1 MNTSVSVRP
10 ISHLWQLGLIAGVY
24 FVAARM
30 SLGLAIPPGYA
41 TPVWPPSGIALAAT
55 LLLGGRI
62 WPGVWIGA
70 TLVNL
75 TVEGSFIT
83 AALVATGNTL
93 EALVGGALIRRY
105 VGIPRHFE
113 RSEDVVKFVVLC
125 ALSPA
130 IAATVALI
138 PLEFGHGLS
147 WREILGNW
155 WTWWEGD
162 VAGIIVITPL
172 ILSWGVRD
180 AVAWPPQK
188 KLELAYFGL
197 LLLVSA
203 AAILVVDSRY
213 FAPFSLTFVSL
224 PFIIWAAF
232 RFGQREVATTTAV
245 VCSVGIWYTVAH
257 PDLLASGSV
266 NEWLLMLLTFICM
279 VVVTGLT
286 LVTVVGERGRAMDR
300 LHKACDELESRLRAQ
315 RPEGID
321 RRPLQEIEEPKR
333 PEKLSPDIEA
343 RFYRN
348 DSAAPLRVLIVE
360 DQVADAELM
369 VRELRR
375 AGYRLE
381 WQRVETKSDYVAAVE
396 SLPDIVL
403 ADYSVPGFNA
413 LQALDFL
420 RARSADVPLIVVTG
434 SLRDEAAADCI
445 RRGAADYLLKDRLAR
460 LPEAVAQALEQK
472 RLRDGR
478 ELAEDK
484 IKRLNRVYAMLSGIN
499 ALIVRA
505 RDRSYLF
512 EEACRI
518 AVEDG
523 QFGTAWIGTFD
534 AATQEVTPVAWA
546 GLGAEDIALATSKA
560 TTRSDVR
567 EGQGTLGRAIREK
580 RPAFSNDLGSERLGG
595 GKRRQAVMNRGY
607 RSLIVLPLMAEGA
620 VAAALGLCA
629 KEPFFFDE
637 EELKLL
643 NQLASDIS
651 LALEH
656 IGKEEQL
663 NYLAYYD
670 VLTGLPN
677 RALFHERLSRQLR
690 VAEHKKTNVMLFLG
704 DVKRFR
710 FINESLGRHAG
721 DALLRD
727 LATRIKNL
735 WPDPDNV
742 ARMTADCFACIL
754 ADAGNEAAITHV
766 LEKSVN
772 KVLTSPFKIS
782 EKELTITITGGIAI
796 FPADGTD
803 ADTLFKNAEAALKK
817 AKVAG
822 ERFMF
827 YRSEMNAR
835 AAETLLLENKM
846 RRALDQEQFV
856 LHYQPKIELAT
867 QSISGLEALIRWND
881 PETGLVP
888 PMQFIPLLEETGMI
902 LEAGRW
908 AILEAL
914 KQYQEWSEQGLKPP
928 RIAVNVSPIQ
938 LRQKGFVDVV
948 RDALRASGTGSPGLD
963 LEITE
968 SLIMDDIKGNI
979 EKLRAIRDL
988 GVNIAIDDFGT
999 GYSSLGYLAKL
1010 PVNALKIDRSFIITM
1025 AKDPDSMNIVSTII
1039 SLAHTLNLKV
1049 VAEGVD
1055 SEEQSRLL
1063 KQLKCDEIQG
1073 YLFSKPLPA
1082 AQVKAKFLCAEI

>member
-1 MNTSVSVRP
+1 VNTSVAVRP
-10 ISHLWQLGLIAGVY
+10 VSHLWQVGLIAGVY

-70 TLVNL
+70 ALVNL
-75 TVEGSFIT
+75 TVEGSLIT

-113 RSEDVVKFVVLC
+113 RSEDVVKFIVLC

-138 PLEFGHGLS
+138 PLGFGHGLS
-147 WREILGNW
+147 WREILSNW

-172 ILSWGVRD
+172 ILSWSVRD

-188 KLELAYFGL
+188 KLELTYFGL

-245 VCSVGIWYTVAH
+245 VCSVAIWYTVAH
-257 PDLLASGSV
+257 PDLLGSGSV

-286 LVTVVGERGRAMDR
+286 LVTVVGERGRTIDR
-300 LHKACDELESRLRAQ
+300 LHKAYDELELRVRRH
-315 RPEGID
+315 RPEEID
-321 RRPLQEIEEPKR
+321 RRPLQEIEEPTR
-333 PEKLSPDIEA
+333 PEKLSPERSA
-343 RFYRN
+343 LSPERFRG
-348 DSAAPLRVLIVE
+348 ALRVLIVE

-369 VRELRR
+369 VRELGR
-375 AGYRLE
+375 AGYRLD
-381 WQRVETKSDYVAAVE
+381 WQRVETKSDYAAAVE
-396 SLPDIVL
+396 SRPDVVL

-445 RRGAADYLLKDRLAR
+445 KRGAADYLLKDRLAR
-460 LPEAVAQALEQK
+460 LPEAVAQALEQR
-472 RLRDGR
+472 RLRDER

-499 ALIVRA
+499 ALIVRV
-505 RDRSYLF
+505 RDRSCLF
-512 EEACRI
+512 DEACRI

-523 QFGTAWIGTFD
+523 QFGTAWIGTFEP
-534 AATQEVTPVAWA
+534 ATREVTPVAWA

-567 EGQGTLGRAIREK
+567 EGQGALGRAIREK
-580 RPAFSNDLGSERLGG
+580 RPAFSNDLAAERMGG

-620 VAAALGLCA
+620 VVATLGLCA
-629 KEPFFFDE
+629 KEPHFFDE

-643 NQLASDIS
+643 NQLAGDIS

-656 IGKEEQL
+656 IGKEEKL
-663 NYLAYYD
+663 AYLAHYD

-677 RALFHERLSRQLR
+677 RALFHERLSYQLHI
-690 VAEHKKTNVMLFLG
+690 AEQKKTKVTLFLG

-710 FINESLGRHAG
+710 LINESLGRHAG
-721 DALLRD
+721 DALLRE
-727 LATRIKNL
+727 LAARLKNI
-735 WPDPDNV
+735 WPDPHNV
-742 ARMTADCFACIL
+742 ARIAADCFTGVL
-754 ADAGNEAAITHV
+754 ADAGDEADIVHL
-766 LEKSVN
+766 LEKSI
-772 KVLTSPFKIS
+772 KEGLSPPFKIN
-782 EKELTITITGGIAI
+782 EKELTVSMTVGIAV
-796 FPADGTD
+796 FPADGSD

-817 AKVAG
+817 AKKSG
-822 ERFMF
+822 EHFLF
-827 YRSEMNAR
+827 YQREMNAR
-835 AAETLLLENKM
+835 VAETLLLENKM
-846 RRALDQEQFV
+846 RRALDQQQFV

-867 QSISGLEALIRWND
+867 ESISGLEALIRWND
-881 PETGLVP
+881 PEAGLVP

-914 KQYQEWSEQGLKPP
+914 KEYEGWSKQGLMPP

-948 RDALRASGTGSPGLD
+948 RDALRASGTEPPGLD

-968 SLIMDDIKGNI
+968 SLIMEDIEGNI

-1025 AKDPDSMNIVSTII
+1025 VKDRDSMSIVSTII
-1039 SLAHTLNLKV
+1039 SLAHTLTLKV

-1082 AQVKAKFLCAEI
+1082 AQVKAKFLGAEI

>member
-1 MNTSVSVRP
+1 V
-10 ISHLWQLGLIAGVY
+10 GLIAGVY

-41 TPVWPPSGIALAAT
+41 TPVWPPSGIALAAI

-70 TLVNL
+70 ALVNL
-75 TVEGSFIT
+75 TVEGSFIA

-93 EALVGGALIRRY
+93 EALVGGALIRRH
-105 VGIPRHFE
+105 VGIPRQFE
-113 RSEDVVKFVVLC
+113 RSEDVVKFIVLC

-138 PLEFGHGLS
+138 PLGFGHGLS
-147 WREILGNW
+147 WLEILSNW
-155 WTWWEGD
+155 WTWWQGD
-162 VAGIIVITPL
+162 VAGIIVVTPL
-172 ILSWGVRD
+172 ILSWSVGD
-180 AVAWPPQK
+180 AVAWPRQK

-197 LLLVSA
+197 LLLVSTT
-203 AAILVVDSRY
+203 AILVVDSKY

-245 VCSVGIWYTVAH
+245 VCGVAIWYTVAH
-257 PDLLASGSV
+257 PDLLGSASV
-266 NEWLLMLLTFICM
+266 NESLLMLLTFICM
-279 VVVTGLT
+279 TVVTGLT

-300 LHKACDELESRLRAQ
+300 LHKAYDELELRLRAQ
-315 RPEGID
+315 RPEQID
-321 RRPLQEIEEPKR
+321 RRPLQEVEEPTR
-333 PEKLSPDIEA
+333 PEKLSPDSEA
-343 RFYRN
+343 RFHPK

-369 VRELRR
+369 VRVLGR
-375 AGYRLE
+375 AGYRLD
-381 WQRVETKSDYVAAVE
+381 WQRVETKSDYAAAVE

-403 ADYSVPGFNA
+403 ADYSVPGFGA
-413 LQALDFL
+413 LEALEFL
-420 RARSADVPLIVVTG
+420 RARRAEVPLIVVTG
-434 SLRDEAAADCI
+434 ELRDEAAVDCI
-445 RRGAADYLLKDRLAR
+445 KRGAADYLLKDRLAR

-472 RLRDGR
+472 RLREEQER
-478 ELAEDK
+478 AMSERKLAEGK

-518 AVEDG
+518 AGEDG
-523 QFGTAWIGTFD
+523 QFGAAWIGTFD
-534 AATQEVTPVAWA
+534 PATQEVTPVAWA

-560 TTRSDVR
+560 TTRSDVP
-567 EGQGTLGRAIREK
+567 EGQGVLGRAIRE
-580 RPAFSNDLGSERLGG
+580 RRTAFSNDIGSERMGG
-595 GKRRQAVMNRGY
+595 GKRRQAVIDRGY

-620 VAAALGLCA
+620 VVAALALCA
-629 KEPFFFDE
+629 KEPHFFDE
-637 EELKLL
+637 QELKLL
-643 NQLASDIS
+643 NQLAGDIS

-656 IGKEEQL
+656 IGKEEKL
-663 NYLAYYD
+663 AYLAHYD

-677 RALFHERLSRQLR
+677 RALFHERLSHQLR
-690 VAEHKKTNVMLFLG
+690 VAEQKKTKVTLFLG

-710 FINESLGRHAG
+710 LINESLGRPAG
-721 DALLRD
+721 DALLRE
-727 LATRIKNL
+727 LAARLKNL
-735 WPDPDNV
+735 WPDPHCV
-742 ARMTADCFACIL
+742 ARIAADCFTGVL
-754 ADAGNEAAITHV
+754 ADAGDEADIVHL
-766 LEKSVN
+766 LEKSM
-772 KVLTSPFKIS
+772 KEGLSPPFKIN
-782 EKELTITITGGIAI
+782 EKELTVSMTVGIAV
-796 FPADGTD
+796 FPADGSD

-817 AKVAG
+817 AKESG
-822 ERFMF
+822 EHFLF
-827 YRSEMNAR
+827 YQREMNAR
-835 AAETLLLENKM
+835 VAEILLLENKM
-846 RRALDQEQFV
+846 RRALDQQQFV
-856 LHYQPKIELAT
+856 LHYQPKIELA
-867 QSISGLEALIRWND
+867 SGVISGLEALIRWND

-914 KQYQEWSEQGLKPP
+914 QQYQEWSKQGLKAP

-948 RDALRASGTGSPGLD
+948 RDAIRACGTGPPGLD

-968 SLIMDDIKGNI
+968 SLIMDDIEGNI
-979 EKLRAIRDL
+979 EKLRAIRNL
-988 GVNIAIDDFGT
+988 GVSIAIDDFGT

-1025 AKDPDSMNIVSTII
+1025 AKDRDSMNIVSTII

-1082 AQVKAKFLCAEI
+1082 AQVKAKFLGAEI

>member
-1 MNTSVSVRP
+1 MNTTVTVRP
-10 ISHLWQLGLIAGVY
+10 VSHLWQVSLIAGVY

-70 TLVNL
+70 ALVNL
-75 TVEGSFIT
+75 TVEDSFIT

-113 RSEDVVKFVVLC
+113 HSEDVVKFIVLC

-138 PLEFGHGLS
+138 PLALGHSLS
-147 WREILGNW
+147 WLEILSNW

-172 ILSWGVRD
+172 ILSWSVRD
-180 AVAWPPQK
+180 AGVWPPQK
-188 KLELAYFGL
+188 KMELAYFGL
-197 LLLVSA
+197 LLLISA
-203 AAILVVDSRY
+203 TAILVVDSRY

-245 VCSVGIWYTVAH
+245 VCSVAIWYTVAH
-257 PDLLASGSV
+257 PDLLGSGSV

-286 LVTVVGERGRAMDR
+286 LVTVVGERGRTMDR
-300 LHKACDELESRLRAQ
+300 
-315 RPEGID
+315 
-321 RRPLQEIEEPKR
+321 
-333 PEKLSPDIEA
+333 
-343 RFYRN
+343 
-348 DSAAPLRVLIVE
+348 
-360 DQVADAELM
+360 
-369 VRELRR
+369 
-375 AGYRLE
+375 
-381 WQRVETKSDYVAAVE
+381 
-396 SLPDIVL
+396 
-403 ADYSVPGFNA
+403 
-413 LQALDFL
+413 
-420 RARSADVPLIVVTG
+420 
-434 SLRDEAAADCI
+434 
-445 RRGAADYLLKDRLAR
+445 
-460 LPEAVAQALEQK
+460 
-472 RLRDGR
+472 
-478 ELAEDK
+478 
-484 IKRLNRVYAMLSGIN
+484 
-499 ALIVRA
+499 
-505 RDRSYLF
+505 
-512 EEACRI
+512 
-518 AVEDG
+518 
-523 QFGTAWIGTFD
+523 
-534 AATQEVTPVAWA
+534 
-546 GLGAEDIALATSKA
+546 
-560 TTRSDVR
+560 
-567 EGQGTLGRAIREK
+567 
-580 RPAFSNDLGSERLGG
+580 
-595 GKRRQAVMNRGY
+595 
-607 RSLIVLPLMAEGA
+607 
-620 VAAALGLCA
+620 
-629 KEPFFFDE
+629 
-637 EELKLL
+637 
-643 NQLASDIS
+643 

-656 IGKEEQL
+656 IGKEEKL
-663 NYLAYYD
+663 AYLAHYD

-677 RALFHERLSRQLR
+677 RALFHERLSYQLHI
-690 VAEHKKTNVMLFLG
+690 AERKKTKVTLFLG

-710 FINESLGRHAG
+710 LINESLGRHAG
-721 DALLRD
+721 DALLRE
-727 LATRIKNL
+727 LAARLKNL
-735 WPDPDNV
+735 WPDPHNV
-742 ARMTADCFACIL
+742 ARIAADCFTGIL
-754 ADAGNEAAITHV
+754 ADAGDEADIVHL
-766 LEKSVN
+766 LEKSI
-772 KVLTSPFKIS
+772 KEGLSPPFKIN
-782 EKELTITITGGIAI
+782 EKELTVSMTVGIAV
-796 FPADGTD
+796 FPADGSD

-817 AKVAG
+817 AKESG
-822 ERFMF
+822 EHFLF
-827 YRSEMNAR
+827 YRREMNAR
-835 AAETLLLENKM
+835 VAEILLLENKM
-846 RRALDQEQFV
+846 RRALDQQQFV

-867 QSISGLEALIRWND
+867 ESISGLEALIRWND

-914 KQYQEWSEQGLKPP
+914 KEYEGWSKQGLMPP

-948 RDALRASGTGSPGLD
+948 RDALRAYGTERPGLD

-968 SLIMDDIKGNI
+968 SLIMEDIKGNI

-1025 AKDPDSMNIVSTII
+1025 AKDRDSMNIVSTII

-1082 AQVKAKFLCAEI
+1082 AQVKAKFLGAEI